1 MSIESSEAV
10 VQQPDQNKPKRRQL
24 SDRAIVNLF
33 IWPALI
39 LLIAMNVFPL
49 FYSLYLGFT
58 DYSAITRQ
66 QPQWIAFENFA
77 KILSDELLWKYFAT
91 TGRFALLSV
100 GLQTI
105 VGFGLA
111 MLVNH
116 KFKGSGLL
124 TTLILIPMMI
134 SPVVVGLF
142 WKLMYNPTFGFFN
155 FLIGYSKYLFLAF
168 FVASLF
174 AAYFILKRYLQTK
187 KIYQL
192 LSGILFGVFGI
203 VGFIAYFNDYSIF
216 GFLSGF
222 FNPST
227 APDMLASRFA
237 GTPVPGMALW
247 AVVIVDV
254 WMWSP
259 FVMLLVLSGLK
270 AIPDY
275 LYEAAAIDRASSWFQ
290 FWRITLPQVAPLLL
304 IAILFRTIEAFK
316 AFDLIMGMTG
326 GGPGDQTEL
335 ISVNL
340 YRQAFLGQWRT
351 GRASALAYIILIIII
366 AVSNLYIRYLN
377 QMKGED

>member
-1 MSIESSEAV
+1 MPINEAQVSSVDQEMKK
-10 VQQPDQNKPKRRQL
+10 QPRRRQL
-24 SDRAIVNLF
+24 SDRSIVNLF
-33 IWPALI
+33 IWPALL

-66 QPQWIAFENFA
+66 QPVWVGFQNFS
-77 KILSDELLWKYFAT
+77 KILNDEQMWKYFAT

-100 GLQTI
+100 GLQTL

-111 MLVNH
+111 MLVNE

-155 FLIGYSKYLFLAF
+155 YLIGFS
-168 FVASLF
+168 
-174 AAYFILKRYLQTK
+174 
-187 KIYQL
+187 
-192 LSGILFGVFGI
+192 
-203 VGFIAYFNDYSIF
+203 
-216 GFLSGF
+216 
-222 FNPST
+222 NPST
-227 APDMLASRFA
+227 APDWLASRFA

-290 FWRITLPQVAPLLL
+290 FWRITLPQVTPLLL
-304 IAILFRTIEAFK
+304 IAVLFRTIEAFK

-366 AVSNLYIRYLN
+366 AISNLYIRYLN
-377 QMKGED
+377 QMKGES